1 MRIGNDTVKIAQT
14 KLIFRKD
21 QNMLRSAVGNSVS
34 AAQSNHIGIDLPDD
48 QINDLVEAVK
58 AKLTVDRIGGVL
70 GGLFGKK

>member
-1 MRIGNDTVKIAQT
+1 MDIKAKLEEIVDKIKGDKQILA
-14 KLIFRKD
+14 KFEK
-21 QNMLRSAVGNSVS
+21 NPVAVIEEL
-34 AAQSNHIGIDLPDD
+34 IGIDLPDD